1 MATLLLTAA
10 GSLLGPIGGAIGSL
24 VGRQIDSA
32 IFGGGS
38 QTGPRLKE
46 LAVTTSSYGSALPR
60 IFGRMRVPG
69 TIIWATDLVEHRE
82 KSGGGKGRPSVTTYS
97 YSASFAVALA
107 SRPIKGIGRIWADGN
122 LLRGAA
128 GDLKVDGTYR
138 LHTGERDQL
147 PDPLLAAAEGFTFCP
162 AFRGIAYLVFEDL
175 DLADFGN
182 RIPALTFEVFADSG
196 ELTVAQLAEEMVD
209 RTDAAVALP
218 GLLGMACEGPLSET
232 LVMLDPV
239 YPMDCDACGDLLVLS
254 PERLQSQA
262 LTLAEPAI
270 STTDGDFGGPEGHS
284 RRRAPAPAAPPQ
296 IIRYYD
302 VDRDYQPG
310 LQRTGGTVP
319 AGQPQSIELPVSL
332 GAQTARGLVEGAS
345 RRSNWKRETILW
357 RSVELDPAITPGS
370 VVAVSGQRGRWRVSE
385 WEWRASGV
393 ELTLQRIP
401 PIAATSS
408 LPTDPGRASSPID
421 ALAMPT
427 ALAAFELP
435 WDGIGTGDSPSIFA
449 AVSSAGTGWTG
460 AALFVD
466 RGDGS
471 LVPLGPSGR
480 SRSIMGTVVNPP
492 APVSPLLVD
501 RTSALVV
508 DLIGSDMVLA
518 DATIRQ
524 LSMGAN
530 RALVGSEII
539 QFGRATSL
547 GSGRWRL
554 EQLLR
559 GRGGTESAM
568 ASHTV
573 DEIFVLLDDAPVQ
586 LDQAAIGTSA
596 GAEILA
602 LGRGDLQPVP
612 AAIASPGATLQ
623 PFAPVHGRIEVSP
636 DGALDLSWTRRARG
650 SYAWSDGVEVPL
662 NEQAEGYFVTF
673 GPPANPV
680 AVWETSEPRLSL
692 SPATRAT
699 LTNTLPDGA
708 FYIRQRGTHALSEP
722 LILAFHP

>member
-10 GSLLGPIGGAIGSL
+10 GSLLGPIGGALGSL

-38 QTGPRLKE
+38 QSGPRLKE

-60 IFGRMRVPG
+60 LFGRMRVPG

-107 SRPIKGIGRIWADGN
+107 SRPILGIGRIWADGN

-128 GDLKVDGTYR
+128 GDLKVDGTFR

-147 PDPLLAAAEGFTFCP
+147 PDPLIAAAEGTQQCP

-182 RIPALTFEVFADSG
+182 RIPALTFEVFADAG
-196 ELTVAQLAEEMVD
+196 ELTVAHLAEGMVD

-218 GLLGMACEGPLSET
+218 GLMGMSCEGPLSEA
-232 LVMLDPV
+232 LAMLDPV
-239 YPMDCDACGDLLVLS
+239 YPMDCDACGDLLTLS
-254 PERLQSQA
+254 PERLQSHA
-262 LTLAEPAI
+262 LALAEAAI
-270 STTDGDFGGPEGHS
+270 STSDGDFGGPEGHS
-284 RRRAPAPAAPPQ
+284 RRRSPAPAAPPQ
-296 IIRYYD
+296 ILRYYD

-310 LQRTGGTVP
+310 LQRTGGPVP

-332 GAQTARGLVEGAS
+332 DAQTARGLIEGAS
-345 RRSNWKRETILW
+345 RRSNWARETILW
-357 RSVELDPAITPGS
+357 RCVELDPAIAPGS
-370 VVAVSGQRGRWRVSE
+370 IVTVPGQRGRWRVNE
-385 WEWRASGV
+385 WEWRANGV

-401 PIAATSS
+401 PIAATSP
-408 LPTDPGRASSPID
+408 LATDPGRASSAID
-421 ALAMPT
+421 VLAMPT
-427 ALAAFELP
+427 VLAAFELP

-449 AVSSAGTGWTG
+449 AVSSTGTGWTG
-460 AALFVD
+460 AALFAD

-471 LVPLGPSGR
+471 LISLGPSGR

-492 APVSPLLVD
+492 TPVSPHLFD

-508 DLIGSDMVLA
+508 ELVGSDMVLA
-518 DATIRQ
+518 DATVRQ
-524 LSMGAN
+524 MSMGAN
-530 RALVGSEII
+530 RALVGSEIV
-539 QFGRATSL
+539 QFGKATPL

-554 EQLLR
+554 EHLLR

-568 ASHTV
+568 ALHTV
-573 DEIFVLLDDAPVQ
+573 EEIFVLLDDAPVL

-596 GAEILA
+596 GAEVVA
-602 LGRGDLQPVP
+602 LGRGDPQPVSAP
-612 AAIASPGATLQ
+612 ITSPGATLR
-623 PFAPVHGRIEVSP
+623 PLAPVHGRIEILS
-636 DGALDLSWTRRARG
+636 DGALDLTWIRRARG
-650 SYAWSDGVEVPL
+650 SYAWNDGVEVPL
-662 NEQAEGYFVTF
+662 NEQAEGYLVTF
-673 GPPANPV
+673 GPPENPV
-680 AVWETSEPRLSL
+680 AVWEATEPRLRL
-692 SPATRAT
+692 PPTARDA
-699 LTNTLPDGA
+699 LTNSLPGGA